1 MLGTAVGAPELQVGL
16 GVPDVGGL
24 TFAGVREEF
33 LLFGCFTFAY
43 VACESAGRCGERGV
57 VAGCLLPWHSEG
69 CGKKRQPGPTHSPPT
84 SKPSTDMARPPST
97 LSLLVVM
104 I

>member
-1 MLGTAVGAPELQVGL
+1 
-16 GVPDVGGL
+16 
-24 TFAGVREEF
+24 
-33 LLFGCFTFAY
+33 
-43 VACESAGRCGERGV
+43 V